1 MKLSVSFLSLIAV
14 AMLFLGACERP
25 PELSSVPIIEF
36 ESVEYRTVEGRA
48 DSLIITISF
57 EDNEGDLGVDRV
69 NDPPAIFYP
78 QDAQG
83 NYISIGSSP
92 DLPPYHACDYII
104 NPEINGVQINDTIL
118 YEMDQDF
125 YNYRIDFYKKVNGQ
139 YREFDIRR
147 EFGANS
153 CLPKDRNFFKL
164 NTQPSDRPLQGSLRY
179 AYGSII
185 FGTVFR
191 PSDTLK
197 VDIQIMDR
205 AFNKSNIVSSP
216 DFTLNGVKIE

>member
-1 MKLSVSFLSLIAV
+1 MKLNVSFFSLVAV
-14 AMLFLGACERP
+14 TILFLGACERP

-36 ESVEYRTVEGRA
+36 ESVEYRVVEGRA

-69 NDPPAIFYP
+69 NDPPAINYP
-78 QDAQG
+78 KDAQG
-83 NYISIGSSP
+83 NYISISSSP

-104 NPEINGVQINDTIL
+104 DPVINGVQINDTIL

-125 YNYRIDFYKKVNGQ
+125 YNYRIDFYRKINGQ

-147 EFGANS
+147 EFGVNS
-153 CLPKDRNFFKL
+153 CLPKDRNYFRL
-164 NTQPSDRPLQGSLRY
+164 NTQPNDRPLQGSLRY

-191 PSDTLK
+191 PSDTLR

-205 AFNKSNIVSSP
+205 ALNKSNIVSSP
-216 DFTLNGVKIE
+216 DFTLNGVKVE